1 MSYAM
6 FFHPEQ
12 KAKPAMPKQALQTDD
27 AFHPAPSGW
36 DKSALRKFRDGQ
48 DDARKAQDAA
58 QLSRV
63 FNLTAKSKSVKE
75 ALDWA
80 AANDIDIVVD
90 RTSRNV
96 GGYYMNGTGVVALS
110 APAFWSDS
118 RLAGVVV
125 HEIRHAWQ
133 DKQKLIST
141 AEYRLDHYIIK
152 NALIEADATAH
163 QRLAE
168 QEIRVFETGETVKR
182 VEKMGQYTGWAKK
195 VHETE
200 VQLIADPAAYL
211 LAQFRGWY
219 QSSLPSLYG
228 RAATQR
234 FARQYGMRDV
244 KVPDW
249 NIEMTSGK
257 TPTDIGVDF
266 LHRRALRKLGERY
279 DGSNYFKSANLK
291 RVKAEQLSPA
301 RARTFFSRAA
311 ANDAALVKEVVK
323 CERAEV
329 KATGTRRLVNPWTP

>member
-1 MSYAM
+1 
-6 FFHPEQ
+6 
-12 KAKPAMPKQALQTDD
+12 MPKPALQTDD
-27 AFHPAPSGW
+27 AFHPAASGW
-36 DKSALRKFRDGQ
+36 DKSALRKFRESRS
-48 DDARKAQDAA
+48 AERKEQDAA

-63 FNLTAKSKSVKE
+63 FNLAAKSKSLKE

-80 AANDIDIVVD
+80 AANDIDIVID

-168 QEIRVFETGETVKR
+168 QEVRVFESRVQVERLHEHGYDTAWQRKNLADETQK
-182 VEKMGQYTGWAKK
+182 
-195 VHETE
+195 
-200 VQLIADPAAYL
+200 IADPQAYL

-219 QSSLPSLYG
+219 AGSLPSIYG

-234 FARQYGMRDV
+234 FARQHGMTDV
-244 KVPDW
+244 KPPDW
-249 NIEMTSGK
+249 NLEVPMITV
-257 TPTDIGVDF
+257 PTDTGIDF
-266 LHRRALRKLGERY
+266 LHRRSLRKLGERY
-279 DGSNYFKSANLK
+279 DGSNYFKGADMK
-291 RVKAEQLSPA
+291 RVKDEQLSPA
-301 RARTFFSRAA
+301 RARVFFNKAA
-311 ANDAALVKEVVK
+311 LVDRALVKEVVRREK
-323 CERAEV
+323 SAP
-329 KATGTRRLVNPWTP
+329 RRLVNPWAA

>member
-1 MSYAM
+1 
-6 FFHPEQ
+6 
-12 KAKPAMPKQALQTDD
+12 MPKPALQTDD
-27 AFHPAPSGW
+27 AFKPSPSGW

-48 DDARKAQDAA
+48 TDARKEQDAA

-63 FNLTAKSKSVKE
+63 FNLAAKSRSLKE

-80 AANDIDIVVD
+80 AANDIDIVID

-133 DKQKLIST
+133 DKQKLIAT

-168 QEIRVFETGETVKR
+168 QEVRLSDDAGLIERLA
-182 VEKMGQYTGWAKK
+182 AKGNNMAAMQQRLDADAAK
-195 VHETE
+195 
-200 VQLIADPAAYL
+200 IADRDAYL
-211 LAQFRGWY
+211 LSQFRGWY
-219 QSSLPSLYG
+219 ADGFPSLYG

-234 FARQYGMRDV
+234 FARQHGMTGV
-244 KVPDW
+244 KPPDW
-249 NIEMTSGK
+249 NLEMPMITV
-257 TPTDIGVDF
+257 PTGTGVDF
-266 LHRRALRKLGERY
+266 LHRRALRKLGAGY
-279 DGSNYFKSANLK
+279 NGGNYFKSADM
-291 RVKAEQLSPA
+291 RQVKDEQLTAA
-301 RARTFFSRAA
+301 RARTFFNKAA
-311 ANDAALVKEVVK
+311 STDRDLVKEVVK
-323 CERAEV
+323 RERAEQR
-329 KATGTRRLVNPWTP
+329 KTGTRRLVNPWAP

>member
-1 MSYAM
+1 
-6 FFHPEQ
+6 
-12 KAKPAMPKQALQTDD
+12 MPKPALQTDD
-27 AFHPAPSGW
+27 AFHPDPSGW
-36 DKSALRKFRDGQ
+36 DKSALRKFREGQ

-63 FNLTAKSKSVKE
+63 FNLAAQSKSLKE

-80 AANDIDIVVD
+80 AANDIDIVID

-168 QEIRVFETGETVKR
+168 QEVRLSENAGLIERLA
-182 VEKMGQYTGWAKK
+182 AKGNNTAAMQQR
-195 VHETE
+195 HEAE
-200 VQLIADPAAYL
+200 AQKIADRDAYL

-219 QSSLPSLYG
+219 ASGLPYVYG

-234 FARQYGMRDV
+234 FARQHGMSEV
-244 KVPDW
+244 KPPDW
-249 NIEMTSGK
+249 NLEMPMITV
-257 TPTDIGVDF
+257 PTATGIDF
-266 LHRRALRKLGERY
+266 LHRRSLRKLGAGY
-279 DGSNYFKSANLK
+279 NCGNYFKSADLK
-291 RVKAEQLSPA
+291 QVKAEQLTPA
-301 RARTFFSRAA
+301 RARVFFNSAA
-311 ANDAALVKEVVK
+311 FDDRKLVKEVVK
-323 CERAEV
+323 RERAER
-329 KATGTRRLVNPWTP
+329 KASGTRRLVNPWAP

>member
-1 MSYAM
+1 M
-6 FFHPEQ
+6 P
-12 KAKPAMPKQALQTDD
+12 KPAPQTDD
-27 AFHPAPSGW
+27 AFNPAAAGW

-63 FNLTAKSKSVKE
+63 FNLAAKSKSLKE

-80 AANDIDIVVD
+80 AANDIDIVID

-110 APAFWSDS
+110 APAFWSDA

-133 DKQKLIST
+133 DAQKLIST

-168 QEIRVFETGETVKR
+168 QEVRLSDDAAMIERLAARGNNTAAMQQRHDIEAQK
-182 VEKMGQYTGWAKK
+182 
-195 VHETE
+195 
-200 VQLIADPAAYL
+200 IADRDAYL

-219 QSSLPSLYG
+219 ASGSPSVYG

-234 FARQYGMRDV
+234 FARQHGMTDV
-244 KVPDW
+244 KPPDW
-249 NIEMTSGK
+249 NLEMPMITVPAG
-257 TPTDIGVDF
+257 TGIDF
-266 LHRRALRKLGERY
+266 LHRRALRKLGAGY
-279 DGSNYFKSANLK
+279 NGGNYFTSADLK
-291 RVKAEQLSPA
+291 QVKAEQLAPA
-301 RARTFFSRAA
+301 RARLFFNKAA
-311 ANDAALVKEVVK
+311 FDDRKLVKEVVK
-323 CERAEV
+323 RERAER
-329 KATGTRRLVNPWTP
+329 KAIGTRRLVNPWAP

>member
-1 MSYAM
+1 
-6 FFHPEQ
+6 
-12 KAKPAMPKQALQTDD
+12 MPKPALQTDD
-27 AFHPAPSGW
+27 AFHPVPSGW

-48 DDARKAQDAA
+48 DDTRKEQDAA

-63 FNLTAKSKSVKE
+63 FNLAAKSKLLKE

-80 AANDIDIVVD
+80 AANDIDIVID

-168 QEIRVFETGETVKR
+168 QEVRIFESRAQIERLREHRFDTAWHRKSLAADLQ
-182 VEKMGQYTGWAKK
+182 K
-195 VHETE
+195 
-200 VQLIADPAAYL
+200 IADPNAYL
-211 LAQFRGWY
+211 LEQFRGWY
-219 QSSLPSLYG
+219 AGSLPSVYG

-234 FARQYGMRDV
+234 FARQHGMTDV
-244 KVPDW
+244 KPPDW
-249 NIEMTSGK
+249 NLEMPMIAVQTE
-257 TPTDIGVDF
+257 TGVDF
-266 LHRRALRKLGERY
+266 QHRRALRKLGERF
-279 DGSNYFKSANLK
+279 DGGNYFKSANMN
-291 RVKAEQLSPA
+291 RVKDDQLSPV
-301 RARTFFSRAA
+301 RARVFFNKAA
-311 ANDAALVKEVVK
+311 LADRELVKEVVRR
-323 CERAEV
+323 ERS
-329 KATGTRRLVNPWTP
+329 GPRRLVNPWAP